1 MIQRSFEVCGIIRKN
16 QGLLRHDDFLKRI
29 IANVEVD
36 SDQSDNDDMFKDLF
50 EN

>member
-29 IANVEVD
+29 MANVEVD